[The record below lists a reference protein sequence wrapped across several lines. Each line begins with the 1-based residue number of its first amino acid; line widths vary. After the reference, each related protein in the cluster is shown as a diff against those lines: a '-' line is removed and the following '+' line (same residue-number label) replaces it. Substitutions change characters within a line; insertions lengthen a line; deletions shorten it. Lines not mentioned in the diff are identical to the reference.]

1 MRIESIEG
9 IETGEKV
16 EKHEK
21 HETEAISLLRKILID
36 LEAGKI
42 VRVALD
48 LQALI
53 QDLETLQ
60 KERNR
65 AESK

>member
-1 MRIESIEG
+1 MSIEK
-9 IETGEKV
+9 IEIVQMGEKNEV
-16 EKHEK
+16 
-21 HETEAISLLRKILID
+21 EAISLLRKILSD

-53 QDLETLQ
+53 QDLETVQ
-60 KERNR
+60 KERTR